1 MEKNKVKVIIGGM
14 EYTLVTPEEAEYV
27 QRVAIL
33 VDKKLSEITEYNPHL
48 STAMAA
54 MLTSI
59 NLADDYLKIDDS
71 MDNLRKQVA
80 EYSKSEQTA
89 SGAIVERDKRI
100 EELEKEVQNLKIEL
114 AKTEAAPKN
123 YSKHR

>member
-89 SGAIVERDKRI
+89 SGAIAERDKRI